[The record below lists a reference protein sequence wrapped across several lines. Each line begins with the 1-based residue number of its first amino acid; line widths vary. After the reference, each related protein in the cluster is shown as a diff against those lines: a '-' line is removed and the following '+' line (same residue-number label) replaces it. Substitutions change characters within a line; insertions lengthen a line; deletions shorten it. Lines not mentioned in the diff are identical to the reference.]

1 MYIYIYIGEGINTW
15 CYCSGHIFLLSVI
28 SSRPLS
34 VLNSS
39 RVLFIDI
46 QVLVSYQRTPF
57 VPLVL
62 KL

>member
-1 MYIYIYIGEGINTW
+1 MVLLLW
-15 CYCSGHIFLLSVI
+15 PHLLLSVI